1 MPNDTNQQEI
11 LKTLSQKRLASFLFL
26 AEEGQCLRDAIKHSS
41 SYKGA
46 IIGNAGKF
54 FDHRHME
61 RWASRVAKKRQGDRA
76 GGCVK
81 KKKKKAGAVEGG
93 TIPKVL
99 MQMTSFCNKP
109 INSKGSK
116 INKIFLIQKE
126 FPFVLK

>member
-81 KKKKKAGAVEGG
+81 KKKKKSRGG
-93 TIPKVL
+93 GGGD
-99 MQMTSFCNKP
+99 
-109 INSKGSK
+109 NSKGPNAND
-116 INKIFLIQKE
+116 IL
-126 FPFVLK
+126 L